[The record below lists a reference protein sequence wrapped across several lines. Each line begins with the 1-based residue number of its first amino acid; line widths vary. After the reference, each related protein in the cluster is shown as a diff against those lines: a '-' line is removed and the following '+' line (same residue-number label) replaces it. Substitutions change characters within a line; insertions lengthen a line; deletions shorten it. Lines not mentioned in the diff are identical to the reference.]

1 MDVCIVGSGHVG
13 LVTGACFAELG
24 NRVICVDNN
33 RDKIAKLKKGKLPY
47 YEPGLDK
54 LVRDN
59 LAAKRLSFTTQ
70 ISEGV
75 RRCEVIFIAVGTPP
89 LASGEADLTVVEN
102 VTRQIAEAMTSYR
115 IIVEKSTVPVETGR
129 WIARTLKHFVRKK
142 VPFDVA
148 SNPEFLREG
157 SAVHDFLHPDRVVIG
172 VESARARTLLEKL
185 YKPFKA
191 PIVVTDIAS
200 AELIKHASNAF
211 LATKISFINAVA
223 CICDSVGADVEKVA
237 HGVGL
242 DRRIG
247 PSFLQA
253 GLGYGGF
260 CLPKDIEA
268 FIRIAEK
275 NGYDFSLLKAVKQVN
290 EDQKQ
295 LLVKRVEQQLW
306 NLRDKRIGV
315 LGLAFKPDTDDM
327 RFAPSLDVIDALEK
341 AGAQVKVFDPQAM
354 PEAKQLLDGVT
365 FAKAPYE
372 LAKGCDCLVVVTEW
386 KEFKELDLKRVKR
399 LMRQPVVVDGRNL
412 YDPSAMRRLG
422 FRYVAMG
429 RGEAGRP
436 ER

>member
-365 FAKAPYE
+365 FAKDPYE